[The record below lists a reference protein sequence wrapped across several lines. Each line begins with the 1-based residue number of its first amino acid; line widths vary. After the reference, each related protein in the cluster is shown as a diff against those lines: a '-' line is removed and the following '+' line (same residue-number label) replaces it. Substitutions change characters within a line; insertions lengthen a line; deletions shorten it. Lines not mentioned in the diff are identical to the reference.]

1 MENIKTSNIYIDEI
15 IKKNKKEALD
25 VILGRPNVVE
35 ALKKLS
41 VQ

>member
-1 MENIKTSNIYIDEI
+1 MENIKISNIYTEDI

-25 VILGRPNVVE
+25 IILGQPNVVE